1 MDTTRVETF
10 SDGVLAVAIT
20 LLVLNLQPPDLKAGE
35 SLWQALQHLWPNY
48 AAYVVSFFVIGIIW
62 VNHHSLFRVIA
73 QADRSLLFFNLLLLL
88 VVAVLPF
95 STALLAKFVQ
105 GDNADAHA
113 AAAVYSLN
121 MLGMALA
128 FTLLVYWVTRNDR
141 LLHPHLASALDRS
154 NRRRFS
160 TVGVVVYLAAVGLSF
175 ISAPVTLL
183 VHFVIAMYY
192 VLDQLPV
199 GKRSERPEA
208 SGS

>member
-1 MDTTRVETF
+1 
-10 SDGVLAVAIT
+10 
-20 LLVLNLQPPDLKAGE
+20 
-35 SLWQALQHLWPNY
+35 
-48 AAYVVSFFVIGIIW
+48 
-62 VNHHSLFRVIA
+62 
-73 QADRSLLFFNLLLLL
+73 
-88 VVAVLPF
+88 
-95 STALLAKFVQ
+95 
-105 GDNADAHA
+105 
-113 AAAVYSLN
+113 
-121 MLGMALA
+121 
-128 FTLLVYWVTRNDR
+128 VYWVTRNDR

-160 TVGVVVYLAAVGLSF
+160 TVGVVVYLATVGLSF